1 MTKKILLA
9 ASLLWPLGVSAQ
21 IPLNTTPSLA
31 FGQPRELAATDTR
44 SRGPNWVE
52 GRELDTPSAVAL
64 DPTSGALYVADT
76 GNNRVLAWRDGRSFQ
91 NGARADLVIGQR
103 DFYSNRPI
111 TASALNEFGLN
122 SPTGLAVDAR
132 GHLYV
137 VDAGNNRIV
146 RYKRPFDQTSE
157 IVSPDMAIGQPNL
170 TSSAPGIGVNR
181 IRTTEANAVYAT
193 GLAFDSQGN
202 LYFTDAGNNRVLR
215 FPASSLAEGAGSGP
229 AADLLLGQSS
239 YDERI
244 ALAFNENNRR
254 NKSVLRNPSGV
265 ALDAQGRLY
274 VADALNRVLVWEP
287 RFVNGQAASRILGI
301 SPAGSPPINA
311 SSLGVV
317 QGTQWLAPNGVFT
330 IGSVPFVVDTFA
342 HRILRYPP
350 FDLWPPEQSVFSP
363 PAEAVIGQD
372 AFESDA
378 PLPNRGR
385 PEPNAASLASP
396 LAAVFAFNQVYVA
409 DTGNNRVLVFPDLTS
424 GPPTASGAPY
434 VAQRVLGQIA
444 FDLRE
449 RNLIEGKEFQ
459 FTSPLAENAAG
470 IAVDTRSDPPRLYVA
485 DTYNNRIL
493 CFADA
498 RRVRPGDVADRVIGQ
513 PDPRRSVVNWP
524 TGRIDAR
531 SEVGLFWPTG
541 LAVDPNGDLYVAD
554 RGNARVLR
562 FPRPFDQPPGILLA
576 NLVLGQADFAARST
590 VATSSTMAEPYG
602 LAFTFEG
609 WLLVSDRTHNRVLL
623 FQPPFRNGQAAIKVF
638 GQQDFISTAAGSD
651 ATAFNGPRHIATD
664 ADDRLY
670 VVDAGNRR
678 VQVFP
683 RVTTAPSG
691 SGAVLTLPNFNTPRG
706 IFVSSRT
713 GEIWVAESGNNS
725 GLCGAAVP
733 CTLRYPRFDTLL
745 TQGVRPDAT
754 IRQASAPPL
763 GVAQDGFGNLL
774 VADSLNR
781 VLAYFPGL
789 AATNAANYL
798 PRLAPGMIASLFI
811 PENQSIPTMTFEQV
825 PNPIPLPRELG
836 DVQVLVNQRPAPLF
850 FVSPTQI
857 NLQVPSD
864 APESGTVEFQVV
876 RPSTLQI
883 LASAHVRMERASPAL
898 FTRPPTG
905 TGQIAA
911 LNQDNTINSATN
923 PARVGEIVQLFG
935 TGAGR
940 VPGAP
945 PDGTLVAGPTPT
957 EEKPRVFLNS
967 RWLNDIDESLITYS
981 GLAPGLV
988 GVWQINFR
996 IPTDFPPPGNN
1007 LVIVSLYGIPSNN
1020 PQQPNAIRTTIAIQR

>member
-215 FPASSLAEGAGSGP
+215 FPASSLGEGAGSGP

-254 NKSVLRNPSGV
+254 NKSLLRNPSGV
-265 ALDAQGRLY
+265 ALDLQGRLY

-317 QGTQWLAPNGVFT
+317 QGNQWLAPNGVFT

-350 FDLWPPEQSVFSP
+350 FDLWPPEQPVFSP

-378 PLPNRGR
+378 PRPNRGR

-409 DTGNNRVLVFPDLTS
+409 DAGNNRVLVFPDLTS

-623 FQPPFRNGQAAIKVF
+623 FQPPFRNGQAATKVF

-811 PENQSIPTMTFEQV
+811 PENQLIPTMTFEQV